1 MPWVCINCG
10 WENENDERVGLEEPL
25 CVRCRKPREDPDE
38 TMYTLTTEINNLNEQ
53 MLRISRLARRIR
65 EKCEDLE
72 SEIAAIN
79 ADLKEISAEYE
90 GCKILLKAAEDRQEV
105 IQKNL
110 RGERQLAPDQADLT
124 RFNICA

>member
-38 TMYTLTTEINNLNEQ
+38 VMDTLTTEVNNLNEQ
-53 MLRISRLARRIR
+53 MLRIARLARRIR

-79 ADLKEISAEYE
+79 ADLKEISAEYN
-90 GCKILLKAAEDRQEV
+90 GCKILLKATEDRLEV
-105 IQKNL
+105 IQKIL
-110 RGERQLAPDQADLT
+110 QRERQPAPDQADLT

>member
-25 CVRCRKPREDPDE
+25 CVRCREPREDPDE

-90 GCKILLKAAEDRQEV
+90 GCKILLKAAEDRQEI
-105 IQKNL
+105 IQKTL
-110 RGERQLAPDQADLT
+110 RRERQLAPDQVDLT
-124 RFNICA
+124 RFKLCA

>member
-25 CVRCRKPREDPDE
+25 CVRCREPREDPDE
-38 TMYTLTTEINNLNEQ
+38 VMNTLTTEVNNLNEQ
-53 MLRISRLARRIR
+53 MLGIAQLARRIR

-72 SEIAAIN
+72 SEIASIN

-90 GCKILLKAAEDRQEV
+90 GCKLLLKAAEDRQEV
-105 IQKNL
+105 IQKTL
-110 RGERQLAPDQADLT
+110 RRERQPAPDQVDLT

>member
-25 CVRCRKPREDPDE
+25 CVRCRRPREDPDE
-38 TMYTLTTEINNLNEQ
+38 AMDALTTEIDNLNEE
-53 MLRISRLARRIR
+53 MLRIARIACRIR
-65 EKCEDLE
+65 EERENLE
-72 SEIAAIN
+72 SEIAAID
-79 ADLKEISAEYE
+79 ADLKEILAEYE

-105 IQKNL
+105 IQKTL

>member
-38 TMYTLTTEINNLNEQ
+38 VMNTLTTEINNLNEQ

-90 GCKILLKAAEDRQEV
+90 GCKLLLKAAEDRQEI
-105 IQKNL
+105 IQKTL
-110 RGERQLAPDQADLT
+110 RRERQPAPDQADLT

>member
-38 TMYTLTTEINNLNEQ
+38 AMDTLTTEINNLNEQ

-72 SEIAAIN
+72 SEIAAID

-90 GCKILLKAAEDRQEV
+90 GCKILLKAAEDRQEI
-105 IQKNL
+105 IQKTL
-110 RGERQLAPDQADLT
+110 RRERQLAPDQVDLT
-124 RFNICA
+124 RFKLCA

>member
-25 CVRCRKPREDPDE
+25 CVRCREPREDPDE
-38 TMYTLTTEINNLNEQ
+38 VMDTLTTEINDLNEQ
-53 MLRISRLARRIR
+53 MLRIARIACRIR
-65 EKCEDLE
+65 EERENLE
-72 SEIAAIN
+72 SEIAAID
-79 ADLKEISAEYE
+79 ADLKEILAEYE

-105 IQKNL
+105 IRKTL
-110 RGERQLAPDQADLT
+110 RGERQPAPDQADLT

>member
-25 CVRCRKPREDPDE
+25 CVRCRRPREDPDE
-38 TMYTLTTEINNLNEQ
+38 AMDALTTEIDDLNEE
-53 MLRISRLARRIR
+53 MLRIARIACRIR
-65 EKCEDLE
+65 EERENLE
-72 SEIAAIN
+72 SEIAAID
-79 ADLKEISAEYE
+79 ADLKEILAEYE

-105 IQKNL
+105 IRKTL

>member
-25 CVRCRKPREDPDE
+25 CVRCRKPREDLDE
-38 TMYTLTTEINNLNEQ
+38 TMYTLTTEVNNLNEHI
-53 MLRISRLARRIR
+53 LRITRLARRTR

-79 ADLKEISAEYE
+79 ADLKEISAEYN
-90 GCKILLKAAEDRQEV
+90 GCKILLKATEDRLEV
-105 IQKNL
+105 IQKIL
-110 RGERQLAPDQADLT
+110 QRERQPAPDQADLT

>member
-38 TMYTLTTEINNLNEQ
+38 AMDTLTTEINDLNKQ
-53 MLRISRLARRIR
+53 MLRISRLARRIC
-65 EKCEDLE
+65 EKCEDLK
-72 SEIAAIN
+72 SEIAAID

-90 GCKILLKAAEDRQEV
+90 GCKLLLKAAEDRQEV
-105 IQKNL
+105 IQKSL
-110 RGERQLAPDQADLT
+110 RGERQPAPDQADLT
-124 RFNICA
+124 MFNIYA

>member
-38 TMYTLTTEINNLNEQ
+38 AMDTLTTEINDLNEQ
-53 MLRISRLARRIR
+53 MLRISRLAHRIR

-90 GCKILLKAAEDRQEV
+90 GCKILLKVAEDRLEV

>member
-25 CVRCRKPREDPDE
+25 CVRCREPREDPDE
-38 TMYTLTTEINNLNEQ
+38 AMDTLTTEINNLNEHI
-53 MLRISRLARRIR
+53 LRIAQLARRIR

-72 SEIAAIN
+72 NEIAAIN

-90 GCKILLKAAEDRQEV
+90 GCKILLKAAEDRLEA

-110 RGERQLAPDQADLT
+110 WRERQPAPDQADLT

>member
-25 CVRCRKPREDPDE
+25 CIRCRKPREDPDE
-38 TMYTLTTEINNLNEQ
+38 VMNTLTTEINNLNEQ

-90 GCKILLKAAEDRQEV
+90 GCKLLLKAAEDRQEV

-110 RGERQLAPDQADLT
+110 WRERQLAPDQVDLT
-124 RFNICA
+124 RFKLCA

>member
-25 CVRCRKPREDPDE
+25 CVRCREPREDPDE
-38 TMYTLTTEINNLNEQ
+38 VMNTLTTEINNLNEQ
-53 MLRISRLARRIR
+53 MLGITQLARRIR

-90 GCKILLKAAEDRQEV
+90 GCKILLKAAEDRLEV

-110 RGERQLAPDQADLT
+110 RGERQPAPDQADLT
-124 RFNICA
+124 RFKLCA

>member
-38 TMYTLTTEINNLNEQ
+38 VMDTLTTEINNLNEQ
-53 MLRISRLARRIR
+53 MLRIARIACRIR
-65 EKCEDLE
+65 EERENLE
-72 SEIAAIN
+72 SEIAAID
-79 ADLKEISAEYE
+79 ADLKEVLAEYE

-105 IQKNL
+105 IRKIL
-110 RGERQLAPDQADLT
+110 RGERQPAPDQADLT
-124 RFNICA
+124 RFNICT

>member
-1 MPWVCINCG
+1 MSWVCINCG

-38 TMYTLTTEINNLNEQ
+38 VMNTLTTEINNLNEQ
-53 MLRISRLARRIR
+53 MLRIARLVRRIR

-72 SEIAAIN
+72 SEITAID

-90 GCKILLKAAEDRQEV
+90 GCKILLKAAEDRLEA

>member
-90 GCKILLKAAEDRQEV
+90 GCKLLLKAAEDRQEV

>member
-25 CVRCRKPREDPDE
+25 CVRCRRPREDPDE
-38 TMYTLTTEINNLNEQ
+38 AMDALTTEIDNLNEE
-53 MLRISRLARRIR
+53 MLRIARIACRIR
-65 EKCEDLE
+65 EERENLE
-72 SEIAAIN
+72 SEIAAID
-79 ADLKEISAEYE
+79 ADLKEILAEYE

-105 IQKNL
+105 IRKTL
-110 RGERQLAPDQADLT
+110 RGERQPAPDQADLT

>member
-25 CVRCRKPREDPDE
+25 CVRCREPREDPNEAMD
-38 TMYTLTTEINNLNEQ
+38 TLTTEINDLNEQ
-53 MLRISRLARRIR
+53 MLRIVRLARRTR
-65 EKCEDLE
+65 EKREDLE
-72 SEIAAIN
+72 SEIAAID

-90 GCKILLKAAEDRQEV
+90 GCKILLKAAEDRREL
-105 IQKNL
+105 IQKSL
-110 RGERQLAPDQADLT
+110 RGERQPAPDQADLT

>member
-10 WENENDERVGLEEPL
+10 WENENDEQVGLEEPL

-38 TMYTLTTEINNLNEQ
+38 VMNTLTTEINNLNEQ

-90 GCKILLKAAEDRQEV
+90 GCKILLKAAEDRQEI
-105 IQKNL
+105 IQKAL
-110 RGERQLAPDQADLT
+110 RRERQLAPDQADLT
-124 RFNICA
+124 RFKLCA

>member
-38 TMYTLTTEINNLNEQ
+38 AMYTLTTEVNNLNEQ

-90 GCKILLKAAEDRQEV
+90 GCKILLKAAEDRLEV

>member
-38 TMYTLTTEINNLNEQ
+38 AMDTLTTEVNNLNEQ
-53 MLRISRLARRIR
+53 MLRIAQLAHRIR
-65 EKCEDLE
+65 EKCEGLE

-79 ADLKEISAEYE
+79 ADLEEISAEYE
-90 GCKILLKAAEDRQEV
+90 GCKILLKAAEDRQEI
-105 IQKNL
+105 IQKTL
-110 RGERQLAPDQADLT
+110 RRERQLAPDQVDLT
-124 RFNICA
+124 RFKLCA

>member
-25 CVRCRKPREDPDE
+25 CVRCWEPREDPDE
-38 TMYTLTTEINNLNEQ
+38 TMNTLTAEVNNLNEQ

-79 ADLKEISAEYE
+79 TDLKEISAEYE
-90 GCKILLKAAEDRQEV
+90 GCKILLKAAEDRLEV

-124 RFNICA
+124 MFNIYA